1 MIERRGRARLVEEA
15 RLGGVLQAVLGQQ
28 ELQRDGPAQ
37 AGVLGGVDHPHA
49 PGAERLEHPEVRD
62 GAPGEAKGIGRGG
75 GGSAE
80 GGFDRREPRIGLGI
94 GGQQVLDGLAQ
105 RGIGRAQRRQI
116 DLTDLGTEGSPEL
129 ALAFV
134 RRVGQQVLIMPLVIA
149 PRTEEVF
156 AHHRRDAAAER
167 REPAQPPGRVQLDQ
181 LVEGGLDLLPAARIH
196 GATQRSGSPVS
207 SSASQARAE
216 RSSRFAVASETP
228 MAAAVSDSDKPP
240 K

>member
-1 MIERRGRARLVEEA
+1 M
-15 RLGGVLQAVLGQQ
+15 
-28 ELQRDGPAQ
+28 
-37 AGVLGGVDHPHA
+37 
-49 PGAERLEHPEVRD
+49 RD

-105 RGIGRAQRRQI
+105 RGIGRAQRR
-116 DLTDLGTEGSPEL
+116 
-129 ALAFV
+129 
-134 RRVGQQVLIMPLVIA
+134 
-149 PRTEEVF
+149 
-156 AHHRRDAAAER
+156 
-167 REPAQPPGRVQLDQ
+167 EPAQPPGRVELDQ